1 MGKDMEAN
9 SAKTHFTKAM
19 VELATGT
26 GSIQERLSS
35 AWLVLM
41 ALTKDDLPLAFQ
53 EAFGL
58 IEAEML
64 SSPED
69 PETLSDTAASESAE
83 RILLL
88 AVELWRSPD

>member
-1 MGKDMEAN
+1 MGNDMQAN
-9 SAKTHFTKAM
+9 AAKTHFTKTM

-41 ALTKDDLPLAFQ
+41 ALTKEDLPAALQ

-64 SSPED
+64 SSSEGPEN
-69 PETLSDTAASESAE
+69 LSEKAASASAE
-83 RILLL
+83 RVLRL
-88 AVELWRSPD
+88 AVELWQSPD